1 MRRNVLVVLVVGLAA
16 AVSCSPRGLRPANGA
31 APVTGTPPGGRAVG
45 VTVVPPGT
53 LSSTIGLREDP
64 ALAATI
70 ADISASEI
78 RATDSALVSFGT
90 RHAMSDT
97 LSATRGIGAARRYL
111 FAKLNGY
118 NQACGGCMRVEY
130 DGEMMEM
137 RGHPQRPMVNIVDV
151 EAWLPG
157 RDTMRVV
164 VIGGHYDSCG
174 CARTDIGPLARFE
187 ATQDAPGADDDGS
200 GTSAVMELARV
211 FSKHFPHG
219 LDATIIFVAYSGEEQ
234 GLYGSTHLA
243 NRLHAAG
250 YDVVAAFTDDIVGNV
265 VADDGS
271 VDSTSMRIY
280 GADPDNGS
288 SRELARYA
296 WATGQIYNPR
306 FQVLPVFRLDRIGRG
321 GDHIPFVRLGD
332 PGLRFSERLENYK
345 RQHLPT
351 DDFAHVNFG
360 YVANVA
366 RINASVI
373 GSLAAAPAA
382 PAAYARR
389 DRASGGQK
397 WMLTWKP
404 VSGASSYE
412 VLFRRTYA
420 PTYEKIYPV
429 GDTTSFLLPDQ
440 LDDGWAAVRS
450 VGANGARSLTAAVP
464 PPCPILSTHADSVAA
479 GELLR
484 NCIRAA
490 SR

>member
-1 MRRNVLVVLVVGLAA
+1 MRRNVLVVLVAGLAA
-16 AVSCSPRGLRPANGA
+16 VLSCSPRGLQPTDGS
-31 APVTGTPPGGRAVG
+31 APVTG
-45 VTVVPPGT
+45 VPPGRVMQGVVVEPGT
-53 LSSTIGLREDP
+53 LGATIGLKSDR

-78 RATDSALVSFGT
+78 RATDSALVAFGT

-97 LSATRGIGAARRYL
+97 MSTTRGIGAARRYL

-118 NQACGGCMRVEY
+118 SQACGGCMRVEY

-157 RDTMRVV
+157 RDTTRVIV
-164 VIGGHYDSCG
+164 MGGHYDSCG

-243 NRLHAAG
+243 QRLHAAG
-250 YDVVAAFTDDIVGNV
+250 YNVVAAFTDDIVGNV
-265 VADDGS
+265 VADDGTT
-271 VDSTSMRIY
+271 DSTSMRIF
-280 GADPDNGS
+280 GADPDNS
-288 SRELARYA
+288 SSSELARYA
-296 WATGQIYNPR
+296 WATGTIYNPR
-306 FQVLPVFRLDRIGRG
+306 FEVLPVFRLDRIGRG
-321 GDHIPFVRLGD
+321 GDHSPFVRLGD
-332 PGLRFSERLENYK
+332 PGLRFTERLENYK

-351 DDFAHVNFG
+351 DDLAHVNFG

-382 PAAYARR
+382 PLAYARR

-397 WMLTWKP
+397 WMITWRP
-404 VSGASSYE
+404 VPGAASYE

-420 PTYEKIYPV
+420 PTYEKVYAV
-429 GDTTSFLLPDQ
+429 ADTSFLLPDQ

-450 VGANGARSLTAAVP
+450 VGPNGGRSLTSAVP
-464 PPCPILSTHADSVAA
+464 PLCPILTTHADSVAV
-479 GELLR
+479 GDLIR
-484 NCIRAA
+484 NCIRAPG
-490 SR
+490 R